1 MHTFRQDPKLG
12 TMVPLMKTDDY
23 NDQSVT
29 EKKLKDG
36 AVTNSK
42 LAEKSVGNSN
52 LQDGSV
58 SNEKLAD
65 GSVTNEKIAGSSI
78 TKDKLKDNTIGV
90 EKLDPE
96 LRQTIEAAT
105 GLTGDLVK
113 TIQNVDETLR
123 DHQNQL
129 NEKQSQLDDKQRQI
143 TANDE
148 DIALLQTRSTQM
160 EETIKSIAATGGA
173 SKATAVTYNNEKSKL
188 TAVNIQSAVDEVVDK
203 ASIKDEEG
211 TIVET
216 PFHYIQNEEFIFA
229 KVDAEDK
236 LLFGIHWDG
245 TPEFG
250 KTSAVE
256 DRLQSQVTLLAKRVA
271 TIMGDEDTTNV
282 IDTMNE
288 LKKFFAEIENTQ
300 TLTSILTNLDN
311 VAKNLDK
318 TTIKD
323 EEGNVQDSPFRI
335 ISNDEFLWAVVDSE
349 NKVLFG
355 FYRATG
361 EPYYPLNEMYHV
373 IQNEEYF
380 AAWVTSDD
388 KIVLGLRRDGQ
399 IIGEIHAV
407 NALKQVISQL
417 QADLTS
423 LQEKVGTIDTNLKEL
438 LDVFSLQD
446 NEEYLAVEQDAEGKV
461 LSATNPDG
469 SHYIHNAKSETIPE
483 EFSHIEDP
491 EDRMEITKD
500 AEGKIIDYR
509 DSEGFLHFVKLFVKE
524 LNIGKNLCIKDTND
538 LYEIFKVFTHE
549 NKSTSNYQFAL
560 PAHGNVN
567 ILKETFYL
575 TSNSGYTDKDGIL
588 PMMVYE
594 NTEENAEKGITVS
607 KFYVKSTLTDNND
620 GTYAINSSSVSLD
633 FYVPKDILEKDGKTY
648 VKSTLQKNEDN
659 YIVTDQSIEVTK
671 IIMPPVLETWKVDK
685 KTEHQCEVEIS
696 FGNYLSGVFNVGIKF
711 QGASTLYRLKRNLR
725 FTFYNS
731 GFLKKEKKKIGELPE
746 SNGYNLKAY
755 YADYSRIKEPI
766 IFRLYREARL
776 LHSFK
781 EQAPWNSEQH
791 FYTGNTGC
799 YVNFPVTVNI
809 DGAFYNLMFWGNKK
823 EGSNYMLS
831 SDEDGMIVSGAAGGN
846 NWQEYYD
853 QWEDEMNDSLT
864 ESNVTALK
872 EFSNFLADENGLSK
886 ERLTERIYVNDFID
900 YYIFITVFR
909 MRDNDIHNVILY
921 SGKDKKK
928 FSCFLY
934 DCDLSI
940 NVYYEDMED
949 SQSYNKSI
957 WKILRKFYWK
967 EICDRYYNLREK
979 VLNVKNV
986 TSIVMELQ
994 KGIPFSDLKNEN
1006 KKWNLEGQTSSE
1018 IVDRIEYLFNKYD
1031 EYFINN

>member
-1 MHTFRQDPKLG
+1 MANDID
-12 TMVPLMKTDDY
+12 KTNPHY
-23 NDQSVT
+23 KG
-29 EKKLKDG
+29 EF
-36 AVTNSK
+36 
-42 LAEKSVGNSN
+42 
-52 LQDGSV
+52 GSIYEV
-58 SNEKLAD
+58 NQKFPS
-65 GSVTNEKIAGSSI
+65 G
-78 TKDKLKDNTIGV
+78 GV
-90 EKLDPE
+90 EGDYVAIDGWAHYWNADRGTWCVNAQRDSYWDE
-96 LRQTIEAAT
+96 LITNIIEHF
-105 GLTGDLVK
+105 K
-113 TIQNVDETLR
+113 TIKGATYMGVATADTVPDSSAAKMFYFALQGEKYANFGNQDVGQGINVLLTEDGKSWTVQSLISVAQELGASTTMLVSQKAITDAINRKANTTDVDEALAKKADKETMNTELAKKF
-123 DHQNQL
+123 DKENIAK
-129 NEKQSQLDDKQRQI
+129 EFGDSEDKVVSQF
-143 TANDE
+143 
-148 DIALLQTRSTQM
+148 ALPFR
-160 EETIKSIAATGGA
+160 
-173 SKATAVTYNNEKSKL
+173 Y
-188 TAVNIQSAVDEVVDK
+188 IQS
-203 ASIKDEEG
+203 
-211 TIVET
+211 
-216 PFHYIQNEEFIFA
+216 EEFIFA

-236 LLFGIHWDG
+236 LLFGIQWDG
-245 TPEFG
+245 TPVFG

-256 DRLQSQVTLLAKRVA
+256 DRLQSQVTLLAERVA
-271 TIMGDEDTTNV
+271 TIMGDEDTTNI

-288 LKKFFAEIENTQ
+288 LKKFFAEIENTE
-300 TLTSILTNLDN
+300 TLTGILANLDN

-323 EEGNVQDSPFRI
+323 EEGNVQDTPFRV
-335 ISNDEFLWAVVDSE
+335 ISNDELLWAVVDSE
-349 NKVLFG
+349 NRVLFG

-417 QADLTS
+417 QSDVAS
-423 LQEKVGTIDTNLKEL
+423 LRENVDTIDTNLKEL

-491 EDRMEITKD
+491 EGRMEITKD

-620 GTYAINSSSVSLD
+620 GTYAINSSSVALD

-659 YIVTDQSIEVTK
+659 YIVTDKSIEVTK

-696 FGNYLSGVFNVGIKF
+696 FGSYLSGVFNVGIKF

-725 FTFYNS
+725 FTFYKS

-776 LHSFK
+776 LHSFN

-979 VLNVKNV
+979 VLNIKNV

-994 KGIPFSDLKNEN
+994 KGIPFSDLENEN
-1006 KKWNLEGQTSSE
+1006 KKWSLEGQSASE

-1031 EYFINN
+1031 KYFVNN

>member
-1 MHTFRQDPKLG
+1 MATIDEIKQQAEAVKNATQVGENTAVRVGGALAGLANIAKQQDTELG
-12 TMVPLMKTDDY
+12 KKADKAAMDAELGKKANTADVDTKFTE
-23 NDQSVT
+23 
-29 EKKLKDG
+29 EKKRVD
-36 AVTNSK
+36 
-42 LAEKSVGNSN
+42 AELGKKANTADV
-52 LQDGSV
+52 DTKFTE
-58 SNEKLAD
+58 EKKRVDAEL
-65 GSVTNEKIAGSSI
+65 GKKFNKENIAQ
-78 TKDKLKDNTIGV
+78 
-90 EKLDPE
+90 EF
-96 LRQTIEAAT
+96 
-105 GLTGDLVK
+105 GD
-113 TIQNVDETLR
+113 
-123 DHQNQL
+123 
-129 NEKQSQLDDKQRQI
+129 SDDKVVSQS
-143 TANDE
+143 
-148 DIALLQTRSTQM
+148 ALPFR
-160 EETIKSIAATGGA
+160 
-173 SKATAVTYNNEKSKL
+173 Y
-188 TAVNIQSAVDEVVDK
+188 IQS
-203 ASIKDEEG
+203 
-211 TIVET
+211 
-216 PFHYIQNEEFIFA
+216 EEFIFA

-236 LLFGIHWDG
+236 LLFGFQWDG
-245 TPEFG
+245 TPVFG

-256 DRLQSQVTLLAKRVA
+256 DRLQAQVNLLADKIRN
-271 TIMGDEDTTNV
+271 ILGDDNTTSA
-282 IDTMNE
+282 IDTLKE
-288 LKKFFAEIENTQ
+288 LKDFFANIDNTQ
-300 TLTSILTNLDN
+300 TLTSILANLNATMDK
-311 VAKNLDK
+311 VA
-318 TTIKD
+318 IKD
-323 EEGNVQDSPFRI
+323 EAGEIQDSPFRVI
-335 ISNDEFLWAVVDSE
+335 ENEEFIMAVVDSE
-349 NKVLFG
+349 DKVLFG
-355 FYRATG
+355 IYRATG

-407 NALKQVISQL
+407 NALKQVISLL

-491 EDRMEITKD
+491 ENRMEITKD

-620 GTYAINSSSVSLD
+620 GTYAINSSSVALD

-659 YIVTDQSIEVTK
+659 YIVTDKSVEVTK

-696 FGNYLSGVFNVGIKF
+696 FGSYLSGVFNVGIKF
-711 QGASTLYRLKRNLR
+711 QGSSTLYRLKRNLR

-776 LHSFK
+776 LHSFN

-872 EFSNFLADENGLSK
+872 EFSKFLADENGLSK

-957 WKILRKFYWK
+957 WKILRKYYWK

-979 VLNVKNV
+979 VLNIKNV

-994 KGIPFSDLKNEN
+994 KGIPFSDLENEK

>member
-1 MHTFRQDPKLG
+1 M
-12 TMVPLMKTDDY
+12 
-23 NDQSVT
+23 
-29 EKKLKDG
+29 EKKYLNDSGLMQFWGKIKSY
-36 AVTNSK
+36 TNSVSD
-42 LAEKSVGNSN
+42 A
-52 LQDGSV
+52 LQGQ
-58 SNEKLAD
+58 
-65 GSVTNEKIAGSSI
+65 I
-78 TKDKLKDNTIGV
+78 
-90 EKLDPE
+90 
-96 LRQTIEAAT
+96 
-105 GLTGDLVK
+105 
-113 TIQNVDETLR
+113 
-123 DHQNQL
+123 
-129 NEKQSQLDDKQRQI
+129 DDKQQQI

-148 DIALLQTRSTQM
+148 DISLLQTRSTQM

-173 SKATAVTYNNEKSKL
+173 SQATAVTYENTESGLNSITAQGAIDELANKKLNKENISQEFGDSKDKVVSQFALPFREIESPEFIKAIVDTEDHFLFGIKLDGSIEWGKGIPTPIRTKLQEIITQCQQDKKDILEAINTAKEELSASITALQEGKVDKEEGKSL
-188 TAVNIQSAVDEVVDK
+188 IEDEVKECFRV
-203 ASIKDEEG
+203 IE
-211 TIVET
+211 
-216 PFHYIQNEEFIFA
+216 NEEFIKA
-229 KVDAEDK
+229 IVDTD
-236 LLFGIHWDG
+236 D
-245 TPEFG
+245 
-250 KTSAVE
+250 
-256 DRLQSQVTLLAKRVA
+256 
-271 TIMGDEDTTNV
+271 
-282 IDTMNE
+282 
-288 LKKFFAEIENTQ
+288 
-300 TLTSILTNLDN
+300 
-311 VAKNLDK
+311 
-318 TTIKD
+318 
-323 EEGNVQDSPFRI
+323 
-335 ISNDEFLWAVVDSE
+335 
-349 NKVLFG
+349 KVLFG

-361 EPYYPLNEMYHV
+361 KPYYPLNEMYHV

-380 AAWVTSDD
+380 AAWVTTDD
-388 KIVLGLRRDGQ
+388 KVVLGLRRDGQ

-417 QADLTS
+417 QSDVAS
-423 LQEKVGTIDTNLKEL
+423 LRENVDTIDANLKEL
-438 LDVFSLQD
+438 LDVFSLLD

-461 LSATNPDG
+461 LSATHPDG
-469 SHYIHNAKSETIPE
+469 SHYIHNVKSETIPT

-538 LYEIFKVFTHE
+538 LYEIFKVFAHE
-549 NKSTSNYQFAL
+549 NKSTSNYHFAL

-575 TSNSGYTDKDGIL
+575 TSNSGYTDKDGVL

-620 GTYAINSSSVSLD
+620 GTYAINSSSVALD

-648 VKSTLQKNEDN
+648 VKSTLQKDGDN

-671 IIMPPVLETWKVDK
+671 IIMPPVLEAWKVDK

-696 FGNYLSGVFNVGIKF
+696 FGGYLSGVFNVGIKF

-725 FTFYNS
+725 FTFYNN
-731 GFLKKEKKKIGELPE
+731 GFLKKKRKKIGELPE
-746 SNGYNLKAY
+746 SNSYNLKAY

-776 LHSFK
+776 LHSFN
-781 EQAPWNSEQH
+781 EQAPWNSYQH
-791 FYTGNTGC
+791 FYTGYTGC
-799 YVNFPVTVNI
+799 YINFPVTVNI

-831 SDEDGMIVSGAAGGN
+831 SDEDGMVVSGAAGGN

-886 ERLTERIYVNDFID
+886 EKLAERIYVNDFID

-940 NVYYEDMED
+940 NVYYDNMED

-957 WKILRKFYWK
+957 WKILRKYYWK

-979 VLNVKNV
+979 VLNIKNV

-994 KGIPFSDLKNEN
+994 KGIPFSDLENEK

>member
-1 MHTFRQDPKLG
+1 MAINLTDSLNAATTKGKLG
-12 TMVPLMKTDDY
+12 DAKQVYLNGDTK
-23 NDQSVT
+23 
-29 EKKLKDG
+29 
-36 AVTNSK
+36 
-42 LAEKSVGNSN
+42 N
-52 LQDGSV
+52 LQQAYEETSTHFGT
-58 SNEKLAD
+58 L
-65 GSVTNEKIAGSSI
+65 
-78 TKDKLKDNTIGV
+78 DN
-90 EKLDPE
+90 
-96 LRQTIEAAT
+96 
-105 GLTGDLVK
+105 
-113 TIQNVDETLR
+113 
-123 DHQNQL
+123 
-129 NEKQSQLDDKQRQI
+129 
-143 TANDE
+143 
-148 DIALLQTRSTQM
+148 RSTQM
-160 EETIKSIAATGGA
+160 EKAIQDISVTGGA
-173 SKATAVTYNNEKSKL
+173 STANAVSYNNSTSKL
-188 TAVNIQSAVDEVVDK
+188 EAITAQGAIDELANKKLNKENIAQEFGDSKDKVVSQSAL
-203 ASIKDEEG
+203 
-211 TIVET
+211 
-216 PFHYIQNEEFIFA
+216 PFRYIQNEEFIFA

-236 LLFGIHWDG
+236 LLFGIQWDG
-245 TPEFG
+245 TPVFG

-256 DRLQSQVTLLAKRVA
+256 DRLQTQVTLLAERVA

-288 LKKFFAEIENTQ
+288 LKKFFANIENTE
-300 TLTSILTNLDN
+300 TLTSILANLDN
-311 VAKNLDK
+311 VVKNLDK

-323 EEGNVQDSPFRI
+323 EEGNVQDTPFRVI
-335 ISNDEFLWAVVDSE
+335 ENEEFIMAVVDSE
-349 NKVLFG
+349 DRLLFG
-355 FYRATG
+355 IYRDSG
-361 EPYYPLNEMYHV
+361 KPYFPLNEMYHV
-373 IQNEEYF
+373 EQNEEFF
-380 AAWVTSDD
+380 AVWLDAANH
-388 KIVLGLRRDGQ
+388 VLFGIRRDGQ

-417 QADLTS
+417 QSDIAA
-423 LQEKVGTIDTNLKEL
+423 LQEKVGTIDTNLTEL
-438 LDVFSLQD
+438 LDVFSLLD

-461 LSATNPDG
+461 LSATHPDG
-469 SHYIHNAKSETIPE
+469 SHYIHNVKSETIPT

-500 AEGKIIDYR
+500 AEDKIIDYR

-538 LYEIFKVFTHE
+538 LYEIFKVFAHE

-575 TSNSGYTDKDGIL
+575 TSNSGYTGKDGVL

-620 GTYAINSSSVSLD
+620 GTYAINNSSVALD
-633 FYVPKDILEKDGKTY
+633 FYVPKDVLEKDGKTY
-648 VKSTLQKNEDN
+648 VKSTLQKDGDN

-696 FGNYLSGVFNVGIKF
+696 FGSYLSGVFNVGIKF

-725 FTFYNS
+725 FTFYKS

-776 LHSFK
+776 LHSFN
-781 EQAPWNSEQH
+781 EQAPWNSEHH

-799 YVNFPVTVNI
+799 YINFPVTVNI

-831 SDEDGMIVSGAAGGN
+831 SDEDGMIVSGASGDN
-846 NWQEYYD
+846 NWQEYHD

-864 ESNVTALK
+864 ESNINALK
-872 EFSNFLADENGLSK
+872 EFSNFLADETNLSK
-886 ERLTERIYVNDFID
+886 ERLAERIYVNDFID

-940 NVYYEDMED
+940 NVYYDDMED

-979 VLNVKNV
+979 VLNIKNV
-986 TSIVMELQ
+986 TSIVMDLQ
-994 KGIPFSDLKNEN
+994 KGIPFSDLENEK

>member
-1 MHTFRQDPKLG
+1 MATIEEIKQQAEAVKNATQVGENTAERVGGALAGLADIAKQQDVELGKKADKDTVDVELGKKFDKESVVQEFGDSEDKVVSQFAIPFREIESSEFIKAIVD
-12 TMVPLMKTDDY
+12 
-23 NDQSVT
+23 
-29 EKKLKDG
+29 
-36 AVTNSK
+36 
-42 LAEKSVGNSN
+42 AENHFLFGIQ
-52 LQDGSV
+52 LDGSIEWSKGV
-58 SNEKLAD
+58 PAPIRAKLHKLIYQCQQD
-65 GSVTNEKIAGSSI
+65 KIDLTEAINSA
-78 TKDKLKDNTIGV
+78 K
-90 EKLDPE
+90 EE
-96 LRQTIEAAT
+96 L
-105 GLTGDLVK
+105 
-113 TIQNVDETLR
+113 
-123 DHQNQL
+123 
-129 NEKQSQLDDKQRQI
+129 
-143 TANDE
+143 
-148 DIALLQTRSTQM
+148 M
-160 EETIKSIAATGGA
+160 A
-173 SKATAVTYNNEKSKL
+173 SKVDKEEGKSL
-188 TAVNIQSAVDEVVDK
+188 IEDEVKERFKV
-203 ASIKDEEG
+203 IE
-211 TIVET
+211 
-216 PFHYIQNEEFIFA
+216 NEEFIKA
-229 KVDAEDK
+229 IVDAED
-236 LLFGIHWDG
+236 
-245 TPEFG
+245 
-250 KTSAVE
+250 
-256 DRLQSQVTLLAKRVA
+256 
-271 TIMGDEDTTNV
+271 
-282 IDTMNE
+282 
-288 LKKFFAEIENTQ
+288 
-300 TLTSILTNLDN
+300 
-311 VAKNLDK
+311 
-318 TTIKD
+318 
-323 EEGNVQDSPFRI
+323 
-335 ISNDEFLWAVVDSE
+335 
-349 NKVLFG
+349 KVLFG
-355 FYRATG
+355 FYRVTG

-407 NALKQVISQL
+407 NALKQVISLL

-461 LSATNPDG
+461 LSSTNADG
-469 SHYIHNAKSETIPE
+469 SHYIHNVKSETIPT

-509 DSEGFLHFVKLFVKE
+509 DSGGFLHFVKLFVKE
-524 LNIGKNLCIKDTND
+524 LNIGKKLCIKDTND
-538 LYEIFKVFTHE
+538 LYEILKVFTHE

-620 GTYAINSSSVSLD
+620 GTYAINSSSVALD

-671 IIMPPVLETWKVDK
+671 IIMPPVFEAWKVDK

-696 FGNYLSGVFNVGIKF
+696 FGSYLSGVFNVGIKF
-711 QGASTLYRLKRNLR
+711 QGSSTLYRLKRNLR

-776 LHSFK
+776 LHSFN

-799 YVNFPVTVNI
+799 YINFPVTVNI

-979 VLNVKNV
+979 VLNIKNV

-994 KGIPFSDLKNEN
+994 KGIPFSDLENEK